1 MTLKTLL
8 GAAALTLASL
18 GTAQAV
24 TVDNVANIPSAWGEV
39 DLGNTLDI
47 GTGSWLGGDKPE
59 EVTGSVGGQYR
70 SPFQG
75 GPGTVEA
82 DLPYWNLRAG
92 DSATLVYDT
101 TQYIFSILWGS
112 VDTYNKIQ
120 FFNGAGD
127 VTGVTVTSADLTDP
141 NPTPGAQGGAS
152 FVRISGLAFDRVELS
167 SSGNSFEFSNA
178 IAAVPLPAGG
188 VLLLTA
194 LGGLALARRRKG

>member
-1 MTLKTLL
+1 MTTKTLL
-8 GAAALTLASL
+8 AAAALALASL
-18 GTAQAV
+18 GTAQAL
-24 TVDNVANIPSAWGEV
+24 TIDNVANIPGAWGEV
-39 DLGNTLDI
+39 DLTDTLDI
-47 GTGSWLGGDKPE
+47 GSGSWLNDDAPE
-59 EVTGSVGGQYR
+59 MVTGSVGGQYR

-82 DLPYWNLRAG
+82 DLPYWNLRRG
-92 DSATLVYDT
+92 ESASLVYDT

-112 VDTYNKIQ
+112 VDTYNMIR
-120 FFNGAGD
+120 FFNGAD
-127 VTGVTVTSADLTDP
+127 DLTGVTVTSTDLTDP

-167 SSGNSFEFSNA
+167 SGGNSFEFSNA

-194 LGGLALARRRKG
+194 LGGLGLVRRRKG